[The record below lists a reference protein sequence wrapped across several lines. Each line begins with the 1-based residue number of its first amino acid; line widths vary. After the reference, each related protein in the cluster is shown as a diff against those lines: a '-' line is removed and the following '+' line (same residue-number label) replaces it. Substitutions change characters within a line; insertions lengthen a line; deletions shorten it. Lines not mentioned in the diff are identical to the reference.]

1 MFGCAT
7 HRFLPILNHEQSVTV
22 MEMAVNSLIR
32 KEGQEQV
39 IGVAAQE
46 KNSDKQV
53 EVSVSLCLDQ
63 D

>member
-1 MFGCAT
+1 
-7 HRFLPILNHEQSVTV
+7 

-46 KNSDKQV
+46 KNSDKQI
-53 EVSVSLCLDQ
+53 EVSVSL
-63 D
+63 